1 MFAVEGGGGPRLIFG
16 KFTIV
21 CEFNE
26 YLKFE
31 FSGWGEGGEVC
42 FVHYYLNDV

>member
-1 MFAVEGGGGPRLIFG
+1 MFAVGGGGPRLIFG

-26 YLKFE
+26 YLNFPD
-31 FSGWGEGGEVC
+31 GGRGGEVC